1 VWLSVLFTDSRWDD
15 TPGLSLPVW
24 EVSVVVDNDVAG
36 LTCGLWTDN
45 FLSGDDLSG
54 ERGLVLENV
63 DRNIGLIVVR
73 LSLEKVLGSKKSSTV
88 FNKE

>member
-1 VWLSVLFTDSRWDD
+1 M
-15 TPGLSLPVW
+15 
-24 EVSVVVDNDVAG
+24 VDNDVAG